1 MPLYALHGFLE
12 RTGMNS
18 NFRLI
23 SVAAFFVIVVATVGT
38 GMLMLI
44 PGCGQNAQQD
54 KLDRFTANNA
64 EFVVDESFKPIV
76 DEELYIFKASYTGVQ
91 PKIAYAPENNAI
103 NLLMNDSARVVILSR
118 DLNKQEYS
126 ALLKN
131 RNLRPVVDRFAIDA
145 VALIVNEASTDTT
158 ITVSEIK
165 KMLNGDTKTDK
176 NIVFD
181 NPNSSLVR
189 YLKDFAGSKGFK
201 QKNVYSL
208 KSNKEV
214 IKYVSEHPDAIG
226 ITGFSW
232 LNDPDKD
239 YADAVQKVKIV
250 AVKDDTGKK
259 PSQQYYT
266 PSQNTLA
273 LKQYPLTRNLYILNC
288 TGKYGLGMEFAAF
301 MKSDRGQ
308 RIILKSGL
316 LPDEIPEREIT
327 VEQKIRQ

>member
-1 MPLYALHGFLE
+1 MK
-12 RTGMNS
+12 N
-18 NFRLI
+18 NFKLI
-23 SVAAFFVIVVATVGT
+23 SAAAFFVIVVATAGT
-38 GMLMLI
+38 GMLILI

-64 EFVVDESFKPIV
+64 EFVVDESFRPIV
-76 DEELYIFKASYTGVQ
+76 DEELYIFKASYSGVR
-91 PKIAYAPENNAI
+91 PKIAYAPENDVI

-118 DLNKQEYS
+118 DLNKEEYA
-126 ALLKN
+126 ALLKG
-131 RNLRPVVDRFAIDA
+131 RNLRPAVDRFAIDA
-145 VALIVNEASTDTT
+145 VALIVNEASNDTT

-165 KMLNGDTKTDK
+165 KMLNGETKTDK

-189 YLKDFAGSKGFK
+189 YLKDFAGSKAFK
-201 QKNVYSL
+201 QKNIYSL

-250 AVKDDTGKK
+250 AVKDDTGKH

-316 LPDEIPEREIT
+316 LPDEIPERKIT